1 MLESKTGRVWF
12 CAILLLCAIS
22 CGGVVL
28 NAQQKQSPAPLA
40 TGEGDYH
47 IAPGDVIQIDV
58 WKEPE
63 ITRTI
68 LVRPDGKISL
78 PILKDVQAEGLTA
91 MQLAG
96 VLHDGLAKHLTNP
109 QITVTITGI
118 AGGTKFLVTPSPLHP
133 PKVLPPVSPDLKQKC
148 CVA

>member
-12 CAILLLCAIS
+12 CATLLLCAIS
-22 CGGVVL
+22 CGGVL
-28 NAQQKQSPAPLA
+28 HAQEKRSPAPLA

-63 ITRTI
+63 ITLTT

-78 PILKDVQAEGLTA
+78 PILNDVKAAGLTT

-96 VLHDGLAKHLTNP
+96 VIHDGLTKHLTNP
-109 QITVTITGI
+109 QVTVTITGI
-118 AGGTKFLVTPSPLHP
+118 ADGTKFLVIPPPLHP
-133 PKVLPPVSPDLKQKC
+133 IKVPPPVSPDLKQKC
-148 CVA
+148 CAA

>member
-22 CGGVVL
+22 CGGVL
-28 NAQQKQSPAPLA
+28 NARGKQSPAPLA

-63 ITRTI
+63 ITRTT

-78 PILKDVQAEGLTA
+78 PLLSTFAT
-91 MQLAG
+91 LAAS
-96 VLHDGLAKHLTNP
+96 LAW
-109 QITVTITGI
+109 
-118 AGGTKFLVTPSPLHP
+118 TP
-133 PKVLPPVSPDLKQKC
+133 
-148 CVA
+148 

>member
-12 CAILLLCAIS
+12 CATLLLCAIS
-22 CGGVVL
+22 CGGVL
-28 NAQQKQSPAPLA
+28 NSQEKQSPAPLA
-40 TGEGDYH
+40 RGEGDYH
-47 IAPGDVIQIDV
+47 IAAGDVIQIDI

-68 LVRPDGKISL
+68 PVRPDGKISL
-78 PILKDVQAEGLTA
+78 PLLNDVQAAGLTA

-96 VLHDGLAKHLTNP
+96 VIHDGLTNYLTNP
-109 QITVTITGI
+109 QVTVTIAGI
-118 AGGTKFLVTPSPLHP
+118 ADGTKFLVTPSPLHP
-133 PKVLPPVSPDLKQKC
+133 LKAPPPVSPDLKHKC